1 VRYGIRGGRLY
12 SSFCV
17 IPTDSKLE
25 LRTKLRAQRR
35 ALSAAAQRRA
45 AAELAARVAAT
56 RWFGVSRR
64 IAAYVAND
72 GEIDPS
78 AVIERIWRMR
88 KHAYLPV
95 LSPLR
100 HDRLWFARVEPGM
113 DYVPNRFGI
122 PEPTVKRA
130 ALVRAEELD
139 LIFLPLVAFD
149 LMGNRIGMGGG
160 FYDKSLAFLRQRQHW
175 RKPHIVGLAHEFQR
189 IEKLTPD
196 TWDVPLAG
204 IVTDAAS
211 YNL

>member
-1 VRYGIRGGRLY
+1 M
-12 SSFCV
+12 

-25 LRTKLRAQRR
+25 LRAKLRAQRR
-35 ALSAAAQRRA
+35 ALSTAAQKRA

-78 AVIERIWRMR
+78 AVLERIWRMR

-100 HDRLWFARVEPGM
+100 HDRLWFARVEPDT
-113 DYVPNRFGI
+113 DYIPNRFGI
-122 PEPTVKRA
+122 PEPAVKRA

-160 FYDKSLAFLRQRQHW
+160 FYDKSLAFLRQRRYW

-189 IEKLTPD
+189 IETLTPD
-196 TWDVPLAG
+196 AWDVPLAG

-211 YNL
+211 YIL